1 VFSAAIDKIERVE
14 FLQRSEL
21 KFRSKKNG
29 WAIKD
34 RFAAVPRRK

>member
-1 VFSAAIDKIERVE
+1 VFSAAIDKIEIE

-34 RFAAVPRRK
+34 RFAAEPRRK